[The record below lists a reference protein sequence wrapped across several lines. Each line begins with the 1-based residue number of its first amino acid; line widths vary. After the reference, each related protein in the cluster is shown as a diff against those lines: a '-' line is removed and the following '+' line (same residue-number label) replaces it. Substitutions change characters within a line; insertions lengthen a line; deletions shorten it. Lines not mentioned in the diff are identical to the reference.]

1 MSVFWFR
8 SFGGRHAFRS
18 ALLVTVLFLT
28 ASFCFADSQGDNIV
42 SSSVVIESKGDGGIK
57 IGGRKFLVTEAT
69 RIFDLL
75 GKSIP
80 ICDLPVPSEAVV
92 EYIAVD
98 DKEPECLKI
107 EVTRLLRN
115 SEIGPKSKDSD

>member
-1 MSVFWFR
+1 MSHFRFLKDRYVFR
-8 SFGGRHAFRS
+8 
-18 ALLVTVLFLT
+18 LVLFTVFLFPAT
-28 ASFCFADSQGDNIV
+28 PFCFAGSQADNVV
-42 SSSVVIESKGDGGIK
+42 SASGVIESKGDGGIK

-92 EYIAVD
+92 EYIDKD
-98 DKEPECLKI
+98 DKPPECLKI
-107 EVTRLLRN
+107 EVTRLLPH